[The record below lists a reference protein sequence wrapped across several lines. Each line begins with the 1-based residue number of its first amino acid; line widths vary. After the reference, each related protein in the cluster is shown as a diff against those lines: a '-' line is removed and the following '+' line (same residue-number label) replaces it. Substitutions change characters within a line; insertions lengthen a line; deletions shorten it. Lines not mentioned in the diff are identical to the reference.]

1 MFLRLKITFVPKIQM
16 RAIGL
21 EFETDN
27 SDPRKPT
34 LTNRPGC
41 CYHVRMTT
49 VTAQAVKTRAHEL
62 GFNLCGITAAR
73 PAPHLDA
80 YLRWIEQG
88 LHGSLDYMAR
98 PDRVAR
104 RRDLNHIL
112 PGAQSMILVA
122 LDYRQAALPAE
133 LLRDPARGR
142 IAQYAWGGDY
152 HDVMLPRLEALA
164 AWLTADH
171 GALRWR
177 AYVDTGAVLERDH
190 AHQAGL
196 GFIGKNTLLI
206 HPQRGSCFFLGEIV
220 LDATFDRYDQPG
232 PATRCG
238 SCTRCLNACPTDAFV
253 EPYVLDARRC
263 ISALTIE
270 QKGSIDRELR
280 PLLGNWVFGCDDC
293 QTACPWN
300 RFAVETLE
308 PALKLVDL
316 ERAAPRLS
324 GLLAL
329 DAAAFARRFADT
341 PLARVGR
348 DRLVR
353 NACVATG
360 NSGLPDLAPILT
372 GLLSDSSPLVR
383 SHAAWA
389 LTRLTH
395 GATPELRAAL
405 DRERDPLARQ
415 DIEQT
420 LRAAVEP
427 GH

>member
-1 MFLRLKITFVPKIQM
+1 MDGPN
-16 RAIGL
+16 
-21 EFETDN
+21 N
-27 SDPRKPT
+27 SDPRAPT

-41 CYHVRMTT
+41 CYHVDMAT
-49 VTAQAVKTRAHEL
+49 VTAQAVKARAHEL

-88 LHGSLDYMAR
+88 RHGSLAYMAR

-104 RRDLNHIL
+104 RRDLDHIL
-112 PGAQSMILVA
+112 PGARSLILVA
-122 LDYRQAALPAE
+122 LDYQQTTVPAAL
-133 LLRDPARGR
+133 LGDPARGR
-142 IAQYAWGGDY
+142 IAKYAWGADY
-152 HDVMLPRLEALA
+152 HAVMLPRLEALA
-164 AWLTADH
+164 AWLTVDH
-171 GALRWR
+171 GDLRWR

-206 HPQRGSCFFLGEIV
+206 HPQRGSGFFLGEIV
-220 LDATFDRYDQPG
+220 LDAPFDRYDQPG

-238 SCTRCLNACPTDAFV
+238 TCTRCLNACPTEAFV

-270 QKGSIDRELR
+270 HKGPIDRDLR

-324 GLLAL
+324 DLLTL
-329 DAAAFARRFADT
+329 DPAGFARRFADT

-353 NACVATG
+353 NACVAAG
-360 NSGLPDLAPILT
+360 NSGVPGLAPFLT
-372 GLLSDSSPLVR
+372 GLLGDTSPLVR

-389 LTRLTH
+389 LSRLTP

-405 DRERDPLARQ
+405 DRERDPFARH
-415 DIEQT
+415 DIEHT
-420 LRAAVEP
+420 LKAAGEP